1 MSVDHADT
9 YSAEIEDLSY
19 LCVYFLLLEVR
30 QGFIFVVA
38 LDDVED
44 GGEGLAPIEN
54 FSAAHIAGAED
65 GANLV
70 GTIISLYLVSIY
82 ADLRG
87 IWKSPT
93 TRASWPIYSSSA
105 MLISIKLFIAFQPSK
120 PHPYL
125 ESPSTPIRI
134 IS

>member
-1 MSVDHADT
+1 MATDEQFDSHFLCLVAECLLVSPGDDLMSVDHADT

-70 GTIISLYLVSIY
+70 GDDHLLVFGGYLCRSEGNMEI
-82 ADLRG
+82 
-87 IWKSPT
+87 
-93 TRASWPIYSSSA
+93 
-105 MLISIKLFIAFQPSK
+105 
-120 PHPYL
+120 PHD
-125 ESPSTPIRI
+125 
-134 IS
+134 